1 MRKTIQNQ
9 GLVDLINSRREI
21 TEILQLRNIFSDPT
35 SIYRRGAFDEFLRG
49 FTTEPT
55 QKFDQF
61 FTEEEEEE
69 VFDLILIFLK
79 LEMIKLFLFFR

>member
-9 GLVDLINSRREI
+9 GLVDLINSRRQI

-55 QKFDQF
+55 QKFDKF
-61 FTEEEEEE
+61 FTQE

>member
-1 MRKTIQNQ
+1 
-9 GLVDLINSRREI
+9 LVDLINSRRQI

-69 VFDLILIFLK
+69 EVFDLILIFLK